1 MKVKNMSKAAL
12 RIIPEFSK
20 AFGIV
25 KAPVPTIKLN
35 IYMKP
40 TFINSLL
47 IESINR

>member
-1 MKVKNMSKAAL
+1 MKVKNTSKAAL

-20 AFGIV
+20 ALGIV

-40 TFINSLL
+40 TF
-47 IESINR
+47 RY